1 MPLLGLCYTRSQSNY
16 SNVSYSVNTNSNARS
31 TTLTNRIMNRPAPL
45 FTIGSIATKGS
56 GCGCS
61 GSK

>member
-16 SNVSYSVNTNSNARS
+16 SNVSQFTNTNSNVHL
-31 TTLTNRIMNRPAPL
+31 TTLNNRILNRPAPL
-45 FTIGSIATKGS
+45 FTTGSIATKGS